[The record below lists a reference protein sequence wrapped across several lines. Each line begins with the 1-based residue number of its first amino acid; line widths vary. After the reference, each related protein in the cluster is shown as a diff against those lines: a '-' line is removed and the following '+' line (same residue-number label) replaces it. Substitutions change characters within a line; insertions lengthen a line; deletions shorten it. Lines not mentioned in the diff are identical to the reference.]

1 MLQILS
7 KNCLHTLRRAHFT
20 SPVSFIS
27 IWPLKVCHFALY
39 KQKGLMGHPVF
50 STLSSL
56 VKARSKLVDSRKRWH
71 RSGAAPCSAP
81 RERHWLDPYM
91 LWYCEPHQTT
101 KEQTVLYW
109 QYADKYLPLFFSWTW
124 TKCVRMLQTCVKLYP
139 ICQTEQLLCELRDGR
154 DIVATAAPP
163 TKPMRKRYVWSS
175 GGGSCREGLLRGEK
189 TK

>member
-56 VKARSKLVDSRKRWH
+56 LKPIILAQTQSKMGSQNAYRI
-71 RSGAAPCSAP
+71 AAFV
-81 RERHWLDPYM
+81 M
-91 LWYCEPHQTT
+91 
-101 KEQTVLYW
+101 
-109 QYADKYLPLFFSWTW
+109 
-124 TKCVRMLQTCVKLYP
+124 
-139 ICQTEQLLCELRDGR
+139 
-154 DIVATAAPP
+154 
-163 TKPMRKRYVWSS
+163 
-175 GGGSCREGLLRGEK
+175 
-189 TK
+189 

>member
-56 VKARSKLVDSRKRWH
+56 AVSCFAVR
-71 RSGAAPCSAP
+71 
-81 RERHWLDPYM
+81 
-91 LWYCEPHQTT
+91 
-101 KEQTVLYW
+101 
-109 QYADKYLPLFFSWTW
+109 YL
-124 TKCVRMLQTCVKLYP
+124 
-139 ICQTEQLLCELRDGR
+139 EEED
-154 DIVATAAPP
+154 
-163 TKPMRKRYVWSS
+163 
-175 GGGSCREGLLRGEK
+175 EK
-189 TK
+189 WKG

>member
-56 VKARSKLVDSRKRWH
+56 TNTETERQCQLNFRVESSWLSPHSCKIIIFCFLIFCLVGWTTPDDSRR
-71 RSGAAPCSAP
+71 
-81 RERHWLDPYM
+81 
-91 LWYCEPHQTT
+91 
-101 KEQTVLYW
+101 
-109 QYADKYLPLFFSWTW
+109 
-124 TKCVRMLQTCVKLYP
+124 
-139 ICQTEQLLCELRDGR
+139 GR
-154 DIVATAAPP
+154 VI
-163 TKPMRKRYVWSS
+163 
-175 GGGSCREGLLRGEK
+175 LLRGGPQHIGRRPLRRDSRPCSGKLECSPNILCIRLA
-189 TK
+189 